1 MSVVQS
7 NVLATKVSTIID
19 GLGLSQAEVGT
30 IVDASARS
38 IARWSSGE
46 VVPQRLNKQRLLE
59 LAYVAEAVTE
69 IMPRDHANVWM
80 MAPNRL
86 LQHTSPAERIH
97 EGRYKDVLALIEAL
111 AEGVVV

>member
-1 MSVVQS
+1 MHTD
-7 NVLATKVSTIID
+7 VLATKVSTIID
-19 GLGLSQAEVGT
+19 KLGLSQAEVGG

-46 VVPQRLNKQRLLE
+46 VTPQRLNKQRLLE

-86 LQHTSPAERIH
+86 LEHSSPAELIH
-97 EGRYKDVLALIEAL
+97 QGRYKDVLGLIEAL

>member
-1 MSVVQS
+1 MSVAQGGA
-7 NVLATKVSTIID
+7 LAAKVSTIID
-19 GLGLSQAEVGT
+19 GLGLSQAEVGH

-69 IMPRDHANVWM
+69 IMPRELANVWM
-80 MAPNRL
+80 MSPNRL
-86 LQHTSPAERIH
+86 LDHSSPAARIH
-97 EGRYKDVLALIEAL
+97 EGRYKDVLGLIEAL